1 MKRGL
6 TKKSSIAGPGTDF
19 SDPIEAVQKAVNE
32 LQGLGV
38 NRTIALTHIGYEKDI
53 ELASKTRGLDLII
66 GGHSHTLIG
75 NFADAKGKYPT
86 IQKDLD
92 GQEVFIVTAYR
103 WGEYLGRINLAWDST
118 GKVAKYEGIPIRL
131 DNTTAQDPQLK
142 LEVPIWR
149 QPFDELSK
157 QVVGE
162 TSVELDQST
171 CQVQECTLGDVVR
184 SISLR
189 VSCSI

>member
-1 MKRGL
+1 MTEKG
-6 TKKSSIAGPGTDF
+6 SIAGPGTDF
-19 SDPIEAVQKAVNE
+19 SDPVEAIQKAVNE
-32 LQGLGV
+32 LQGQGI
-38 NRTIALTHIGYEKDI
+38 NRIVALTHIGYDKDI

-75 NFADAKGKYPT
+75 NFTDAKGNYPT

-118 GKVAKYEGIPIRL
+118 GKVAKYEGVPIRL
-131 DNTTAQDPQLK
+131 DNTTTQEPQLD
-142 LEVPIWR
+142 LEVKDWR
-149 QPFDELSK
+149 KPFDVFSK

-162 TSVELDQST
+162 TSVELDQSS
-171 CQVQECTLGDVVR
+171 CQSQECSLGDVVGA
-184 SISLR
+184 ISRLT
-189 VSCSI
+189 

>member
-1 MKRGL
+1 MKSGL
-6 TKKSSIAGPGTDF
+6 TKKVSIAGPGTDF
-19 SDPIEAVQKAVNE
+19 SDPIEAVQKAINE

-38 NRTIALTHIGYEKDI
+38 NRTIALTHIGYDKDI

-75 NFADAKGKYPT
+75 DFPEAKGKYPT

-131 DNTTAQDPQLK
+131 DNTTTQDPQLK
-142 LEVPIWR
+142 QEVEESR
-149 QPFDELSK
+149 KLFDGLSK
-157 QVVGE
+157 QGVGE
-162 TSVELDQST
+162 SSVELVQST
-171 CQVQECTLGDVVR
+171 CQVEECTLGDVVR

-189 VSCSI
+189 VGCSI